1 MTSSTPSTQ
10 RRRTR
15 AAAVTLLAAV
25 AVAGLG
31 ATSASAA
38 TGVKF
43 DQRTGG
49 ATRVETAVESSKA
62 LYPNGGS
69 DDVVL
74 VNLSRTVDGLS
85 ASYLAGLKSAP
96 ILYTDTDAAPPAT
109 RDEIKRLGAKRVWLV
124 GGTSVISKDQ
134 ERAIAG
140 DYTVKRFGGD
150 DRYAT
155 AAAVATA
162 GEFAPERVYITSGTS
177 LADAVTVGPQA
188 WANGTPILLTEA
200 GRVPDAT
207 KGALDQLG
215 VSYRTVVGGK
225 AVVSDDTYKAL
236 GANSRLAGDDRQSTA
251 VAVAEDS
258 VATANFTYAGAA
270 LVGGANVNAVD
281 ALSASALAG
290 YYGVPILYT
299 WTPDDIGAPTANYLK
314 KHAVDITGPGFIF
327 GGKSAV
333 SDKAAQQATDAA
345 Q

>member
-1 MTSSTPSTQ
+1 MTSSTP

-62 LYPNGGS
+62 LYPGGGS
-69 DDVVL
+69 EDVVL

-85 ASYLAGLKSAP
+85 ASYLAGLKNAP
-96 ILYTDTDAAPPAT
+96 ILYTDTDGAPQAT

-124 GGTSVISKDQ
+124 GGEAVISKDQ
-134 ERAIAG
+134 EKAIAV

-188 WANGTPILLTEA
+188 WANNTPILLTEA
-200 GRVPDAT
+200 GHVPDAT
-207 KGALDQLG
+207 KRALDELG
-215 VSYRTVVGGK
+215 VGYRTVIGGK

-236 GANSRLAGDDRQSTA
+236 SASNRVAGDDRQGTA

-270 LVGGANVNAVD
+270 LVGGANLNAVD

-290 YYGVPILYT
+290 YHGIPILYT
-299 WTPDDIGAPTANYLK
+299 ATPDDIGAATANYLK
-314 KHAVDITGPGFIF
+314 KHAVDFTGPGYVF

-333 SDKAAQQATDAA
+333 SDKAAEQATGAA